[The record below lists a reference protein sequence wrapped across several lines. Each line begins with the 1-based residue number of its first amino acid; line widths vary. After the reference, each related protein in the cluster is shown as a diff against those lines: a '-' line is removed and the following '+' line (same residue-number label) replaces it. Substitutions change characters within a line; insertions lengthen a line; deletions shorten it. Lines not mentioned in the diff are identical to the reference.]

1 MEKVTVLIA
10 VYNAERFL
18 AQCLDSLLAQTMP
31 DFQAVCVDDASTDR
45 SWEILQEY
53 AQKDSR
59 IEIEHLEQNSGQA
72 HARNVALRK
81 ARGTYTCFLDSD
93 DWFSP
98 DALQCA
104 VETFDQ
110 EPETDSVLFHTVFC
124 KADGTTQGEY
134 PMEPFHGMCGY
145 DAFRA
150 SLTWNIHG
158 IYMIRTAIHR
168 LYLYDDSVRSFSDDN
183 TTRIHYLKSRHVSTC
198 AGTYYYR
205 QHDESVSHQQGVR
218 RFDYLKANTSMKEQL
233 IAMEMPDDILDAY
246 ENVRWL
252 NCIGLYYYYYQ
263 NRKTLSVAERRYGL
277 GEIKKVWQSIET
289 HRLSK
294 ENSRKPGH
302 FPFQSSWT
310 MFRLQEETYFF
321 LRIIKDK
328 LYKLKQL

>member
-10 VYNAERFL
+10 VYNAEKYL

-53 AQKDSR
+53 AEKDSR
-59 IEIEHLEQNSGQA
+59 IEIERLDQNRGQA
-72 HARNVALRK
+72 HARNVALRR

-104 VETFDQ
+104 VETFRQ

-124 KADGTTQGEY
+124 EADGKVQSDY
-134 PMEPFHGMCGY
+134 PMQAFHGMSGY

-150 SLTWNIHG
+150 SLTWDIHG

-168 LYLYDDSVRSFSDDN
+168 LYPFDDSVRSYSDDN

-198 AGTYYYR
+198 TGTYYYR
-205 QHDESVSHQQGVR
+205 QHDASVSHQQGVC

-233 IAMEMPDDILDAY
+233 IAMAMPDDILDAY

-252 NCIGLYYYYYQ
+252 NCIGLYYHYYQ
-263 NRKTLSVAERRYGL
+263 YRKKLSAAERHYGL
-277 GEIKKVWQSIET
+277 GEIQKVWQSIET
-289 HRLSK
+289 QRLSK
-294 ENSRKPGH
+294 GNSQKLGH
-302 FPFQSSWT
+302 VPLQFSWKL
-310 MFRLQEETYFF
+310 FRLQEETYFF
-321 LRIIKDK
+321 LRTIKD
-328 LYKLKQL
+328 QLNKRHLP